1 MNTIKKLSL
10 IIMVLCIVI
19 SCNNDDDINND
30 ATNETQCNYQGFSYL
45 DGDSNDQT
53 LISETELNT
62 QYFPNAS
69 NGPYGAPGIEI
80 ASYISS
86 PTLFFTTNTIDLNT
100 TGTGLITID
109 GGQEQSVIVTC
120 QLAGVAIG
128 DEVRFDVVYGSIE
141 VEFCVIID
149 EVL

>member
-1 MNTIKKLSL
+1 MKKITYIL
-10 IIMVLCIVI
+10 VLLCLVT

-30 ATNETQCNYQGFSYL
+30 ATNETECNYQGFSYL
-45 DGDSNDQT
+45 DNSNNDQT
-53 LISETELNT
+53 IIAESELNT

-80 ASYISS
+80 ASFSSS
-86 PTLFFTTNTIDLNT
+86 PTIFFTTNVNELNE
-100 TGTGLITID
+100 TGTGRLTLD
-109 GGQEQSVIVTC
+109 SGEEQGVTVTC
-120 QLAGVAIG
+120 QRAGTAVG
-128 DEVRFDVVYGSIE
+128 DEIRLDVVYGNIE

>member
-1 MNTIKKLSL
+1 MLICVLS
-10 IIMVLCIVI
+10 CE
-19 SCNNDDDINND
+19 NDDDVNND

-45 DGDSNDQT
+45 DTASNDQT
-53 LISETELNT
+53 ILPESELNT

-80 ASYISS
+80 ASFSSS
-86 PTLFFTTNTIDLNT
+86 PTLFFTTNVIDLNT
-100 TGTGLITID
+100 TGSGLITID
-109 GGQEQSVIVTC
+109 GGQEQSVTVTC
-120 QLAGVAIG
+120 LRAGTAVG
-128 DEVRFDVVYGSIE
+128 DEVRLDVVYGSNE

>member
-1 MNTIKKLSL
+1 MKKITYIL
-10 IIMVLCIVI
+10 VLLCLVT

-30 ATNETQCNYQGFSYL
+30 ATNETECNYQGFSYL
-45 DGDSNDQT
+45 DNSNNDQT
-53 LISETELNT
+53 IIAESELNT

-80 ASYISS
+80 VSFSSS
-86 PTLFFTTNTIDLNT
+86 PTIFFTTNVNELNE
-100 TGTGLITID
+100 TGTGRLTLD
-109 GGQEQSVIVTC
+109 SGEEQGVTVTC
-120 QLAGVAIG
+120 QRAGTAVG
-128 DEVRFDVVYGSIE
+128 DEIRLDVVYGNIE

>member
-1 MNTIKKLSL
+1 MKVFRN
-10 IIMVLCIVI
+10 IIVALVLFT
-19 SCNNDDDINND
+19 SCNNDDDVNND

-45 DGDSNDQT
+45 DSNNNDQT
-53 LISETELNT
+53 LIPESELNT

-69 NGPYGAPGIEI
+69 NGPNGAPGIEI
-80 ASYISS
+80 VSYTGST
-86 PTLFFTTNTIDLNT
+86 TLFFTTNVIALND

-109 GGQEQSVIVTC
+109 NGTEQTVTVTC
-120 QLAGVAIG
+120 QRAGTAVG
-128 DEVRFDVVYGSIE
+128 DEVRLDVVNGSVE

>member
-1 MNTIKKLSL
+1 MKKITYIL
-10 IIMVLCIVI
+10 VLLCLVT

-30 ATNETQCNYQGFSYL
+30 ATNETECNYQGFSYL
-45 DGDSNDQT
+45 DNSNNDQT
-53 LISETELNT
+53 IIAESELNT

-80 ASYISS
+80 ASFSSS
-86 PTLFFTTNTIDLNT
+86 PTIFFTTNVNELNE
-100 TGTGLITID
+100 TGIGRLTLDSGE
-109 GGQEQSVIVTC
+109 EQGVTVTC
-120 QLAGVAIG
+120 QRAGTAVG
-128 DEVRFDVVYGSIE
+128 DEIRLDVVYGNIE

>member
-1 MNTIKKLSL
+1 MKVFRN
-10 IIMVLCIVI
+10 IIVALVLFT
-19 SCNNDDDINND
+19 SCNNDDDVNND

-45 DGDSNDQT
+45 DNNNNDQT
-53 LISETELNT
+53 LIPESELNT

-80 ASYISS
+80 ASYTGST
-86 PTLFFTTNTIDLNT
+86 TLFFTTNAITLND

-109 GGQEQSVIVTC
+109 NGSEQTVTVTC
-120 QLAGVAIG
+120 QRSGTAVG
-128 DEVRFDVVYGSIE
+128 DEVRLDVVYGSVE

>member
-1 MNTIKKLSL
+1 MKVFRN
-10 IIMVLCIVI
+10 IIVALVLFT
-19 SCNNDDDINND
+19 SCNNDDDVNND

-45 DGDSNDQT
+45 DSNNNDQT
-53 LISETELNT
+53 LIPESELNT

-69 NGPYGAPGIEI
+69 NGPNGAPGIEI
-80 ASYISS
+80 ASYTGST
-86 PTLFFTTNTIDLNT
+86 TLFFTTNVIALND

-109 GGQEQSVIVTC
+109 NGTEQTVTVTC
-120 QLAGVAIG
+120 QRAGTAVG
-128 DEVRFDVVYGSIE
+128 DEVRLDVVNGSVE

>member
-1 MNTIKKLSL
+1 MKVFRN
-10 IIMVLCIVI
+10 IIVALVLFT
-19 SCNNDDDINND
+19 SCNNDDDVNND

-45 DGDSNDQT
+45 DNNNNDQT
-53 LISETELNT
+53 LIPESELNT

-80 ASYISS
+80 ASYTGST
-86 PTLFFTTNTIDLNT
+86 TLFFTTNVIALND

-109 GGQEQSVIVTC
+109 NGTEQTVTVTC
-120 QLAGVAIG
+120 QRAGTAVG
-128 DEVRFDVVYGSIE
+128 DEVRLDVVYGSVE